1 MKMRS
6 LHFAGLAI
14 ILALALVG
22 CGGGGGSASGT
33 STPVLNLAADNT
45 AMTAIDA
52 VWSSAESQ
60 NLAPAAQAK
69 AVLAAMQQPNSGFV
83 DSGIS
88 SDNTV
93 WGRFKDGVMFAV
105 GTNDVDLEGVT
116 LVPSTARVQT
126 PATPA
131 PAAAVAPASG
141 DLPGTAKAYVFNA
154 VEPARQVPA
163 TAVASNLGAAGY
175 AVTTGTGLLT
185 EWMAVNGAG
194 VVFSCSHG
202 SGLPSEAGE
211 TYFVSSG
218 TTFTGSET
226 EASLVGQLSLGHL
239 MVFDIKIFD
248 APLSSPPPIPYH
260 KEKHFGFDSYWLTTF
275 GSPHMFA
282 QNSMMFLEAC
292 EGLSPAGGR
301 FAEALAQSC
310 GLGIY
315 GGWSMPIDTE
325 DGNESTSFFFDRA
338 LGLNLFPPVDPS
350 NPPPGDWSAIRAT
363 MASTARASGKGYN
376 LDAGDPEGGC
386 TFSFYKV
393 DSNLTLTTLIPSISS
408 YSLDLTNNLI
418 TLKGSFG
425 SQQGTVLLAGNFL
438 TIQSWT
444 VSAITVTLPTTA
456 KGNLLV
462 TSPQGLKSNLFPYTG
477 PQAPTLTPA
486 SANLATPQQ
495 TAAFS
500 VALSGYDSSALTYKW
515 GPSAYGTLTDGCGHT
530 GATVTCQGTPTVTY
544 ALTGTTLPDDVDNFA
559 VQVLD
564 AGGNSLGTTCA
575 SVSFYPTT
583 LCRFTGGFSGNLIQ
597 DGNPSPTSISLGTQ
611 TPPADGLSAHININ
625 DYIDLELG
633 GTWTGASADL
643 VDTPED
649 GSDILLSVSG
659 TDWSTLTWSQANP
672 ARSGTLTRATMDC
685 PNLTGQTWTS
695 TEVVN
700 ASNCGMGTYTVH
712 NTYTITQAGL
722 YGWLLWPYCKIFTAT
737 ESSGIALSLNAGAT
751 SVMVSGSYPLKSG
764 TTTLTPSLLNLSAD
778 GTTYSGTVTW
788 SWKGPAGSCSGTTQF
803 TAVVTQPAQAG
814 LAEAA
819 SITPRG
825 GALPMAT
832 PRQ

>member
-1 MKMRS
+1 
-6 LHFAGLAI
+6 
-14 ILALALVG
+14 
-22 CGGGGGSASGT
+22 
-33 STPVLNLAADNT
+33 VLNLAADNT

-60 NLAPAAQAK
+60 NLAPAAQAQ
-69 AVLAAMQQPNSGFV
+69 AVLAAMQANPQFV
-83 DSGIS
+83 ASGIS
-88 SDNTV
+88 SDNNV
-93 WGRFKDGVMFAV
+93 WGRFQDGLVYAV
-105 GTNDVDLEGVT
+105 CTGDTNVDGFTQSPQLGIAPGGSILPSFWASIPGKTTLE
-116 LVPSTARVQT
+116 VPAVF
-126 PATPA
+126 PA
-131 PAAAVAPASG
+131 PG
-141 DLPGTAKAYVFNA
+141 DLPGSPKAYVFNS
-154 VEPARQVPA
+154 VESFRQIPSAALASELAAAGFSVTSGVGGLADWQTMNSAGILFVGTHGGPWDA
-163 TAVASNLGAAGY
+163 TGGGAAYFLMSG
-175 AVTTGTGLLT
+175 
-185 EWMAVNGAG
+185 E
-194 VVFSCSHG
+194 VFQYPDV
-202 SGLPSEAGE
+202 LQD
-211 TYFVSSG
+211 
-218 TTFTGSET
+218 
-226 EASLVGQLSLGHL
+226 LV
-239 MVFDIKIFD
+239 
-248 APLSSPPPIPYH
+248 APLSQGHLAIWNAEFWDAAWNPAGPTP
-260 KEKHFGFDSYWLTTF
+260 KHHELRYAFDAEWLKSHASTT
-275 GSPHMFA
+275 MFA
-282 QNSMMFLEAC
+282 HNSLMFLEAC
-292 EGLSPAGGR
+292 SGMSDYGEYFGNFLGQN
-301 FAEALAQSC
+301 L
-310 GLGIY
+310 GLGLY
-315 GGWSMPIDTE
+315 GGWSLPVKCF
-325 DGNESTSFFFDRA
+325 DGNETSSFFFDRA
-338 LGLNLFPPVDPS
+338 LGLNLFAPIDLS
-350 NPPPGDWSAIRAT
+350 KPPPGDWSAITGT
-363 MASTARASGKGYN
+363 MSSTPRASGVGYN
-376 LDAGDPEGGC
+376 LNQSDEGEEVGMSQ
-386 TFSFYKV
+386 FSVESVSFT
-393 DSNLTLTTLIPSISS
+393 SPLTLRTLIPSIAS

-438 TIQSWT
+438 TIQSWAAG
-444 VSAITVTLPTTA
+444 AIIVTLPTTT

-486 SANLATPQQ
+486 SVNLATPQQ

-500 VALSGYDSSALTYKW
+500 VALSGYDSSTLTYQW

-530 GATVTCQGTPTVTY
+530 GTTVTCQGTPTVTY
-544 ALTGTTLPDDVDNFA
+544 ALTGTTLPDNVDNFA

-564 AGGNSLGTTCA
+564 AGGNSLGTTYG

-611 TPPADGLSAHININ
+611 TPPANGLSAHININ

-633 GTWTGASADL
+633 GTWTGSSADL
-643 VDTPED
+643 MDTPED
-649 GSDILLSVSG
+649 GSDILLSLSG
-659 TDWSTLTWSQANP
+659 DWNSLSWSQANP

-695 TEVVN
+695 TEVIN

-764 TTTLTPSLLNLSAD
+764 ITTLTPSLLNLSAD

-788 SWKGPAGSCSGTTQF
+788 SWKGPAGSCGGTTQF